1 MPTPI
6 DLRVN
11 GTTRRVNVEPD
22 TPLLYVLRNDLELN
36 GAKFGCGLAQCGACT
51 VLIDGRAVRSCVTPV
66 ATAAKGK
73 ITTLEGLGT
82 QEKPSALQHAFIQEQ
97 ACQCGFCG
105 SGMVMAAQALLTTK
119 PKPTEADVKR
129 ALDGHLCRCGSHNR
143 IVKAVMRAAQAG
155 TTGRPA

>member
-11 GTTRRVNVEPD
+11 GTSRRVNVEPD

-36 GAKFGCGLAQCGACT
+36 CAKFGCGLAQCGACT

-82 QEKPSALQHAFIQEQ
+82 QEHPSALQHAFIQEQ

-105 SGMVMAAQALLTTK
+105 SGMVMAAQALLTTN

-143 IVKAVMRAAQAG
+143 IVKAVMRAAQAS